1 MSAKKDIS
9 LVEPDCIRVTYSPE
23 LDVVT
28 LIDLRAEDGSCV
40 SMTGHFLVNVAA
52 RAVSAARK
60 AHMASG
66 GAKSLTIPSP

>member
-1 MSAKKDIS
+1 MSAKKDLS
-9 LVEPDCIRVTYSPE
+9 LVEPDCIRVTYSPA

-52 RAVSAARK
+52 RAVSAERK
-60 AHMASG
+60 QRTAPG
-66 GAKSLTIPSP
+66 VAKSQTIPSP

>member
-1 MSAKKDIS
+1 MSAKKDLS

-40 SMTGHFLVNVAA
+40 SMTGHFLVNIAA
-52 RAVSAARK
+52 RSVAGARK
-60 AHMASG
+60 ERKASCVS
-66 GAKSLTIPSP
+66 KSLTMASP

>member
-1 MSAKKDIS
+1 MSAKKDLS

-40 SMTGHFLVNVAA
+40 SMTGHFLVNIAA
-52 RAVSAARK
+52 RAVADARK
-60 AHMASG
+60 ERKASFVP
-66 GAKSLTIPSP
+66 KSLTMPSP